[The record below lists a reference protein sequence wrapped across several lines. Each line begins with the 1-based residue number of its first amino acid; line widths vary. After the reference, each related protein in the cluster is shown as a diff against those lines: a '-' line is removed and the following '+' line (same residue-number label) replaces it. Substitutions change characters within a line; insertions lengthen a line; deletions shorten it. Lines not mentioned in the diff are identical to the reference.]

1 MHQTETLVL
10 ASQSAARAKL
20 LRDSGI
26 AFTIQ
31 PGQVDESAVK
41 QATKEQGGSAEDA
54 ALTLATLKASQANA
68 PGSIVLGADQIL
80 VCTET
85 GRWFDKPIDI
95 AEART
100 HLQALRGK
108 QHVLVTA
115 AICLQDGTLL
125 WSHVAQPTLTM
136 RTFSDTFLDAYL
148 ELEAEKILQTV
159 GAYRIEGPGIH
170 LFERI
175 DGDHAAILGL
185 PLLPLLGFLRDHGVL
200 TG

>member
-100 HLQALRGK
+100 HLQAFRGK

-115 AICLQDGTLL
+115 ATCLQDNTVL
-125 WSHVAQPTLTM
+125 WSHVTKPALTM

-148 ELEAEKILQTV
+148 ELEAEKLLQTV